1 MVDIVD
7 RGPGVD
13 QLDEILDDLDDVG
26 VRQNP
31 DTRIDREAEL
41 LVQAVAAH
49 ASEVIALLGEEEL
62 VDDVAGGGLV
72 RRFGVAELLVDEVDS
87 FDLRIGRVLLQGVVD
102 DGIFRRIGLVLLQQD
117 GLDIGVKDLFDGIVV
132 ERFPAVDDGERTFD
146 GDHLT
151 GVLVLEVLGPRLED
165 LGGEETATVL
175 PEGGLVGGDLISESE
190 DVDDILVAVVADGP
204 QQGGHGQL
212 LLPVDVGIHHAVDVR
227 RELDPGAL
235 EGDDAG
241 GIQLGPVGV
250 HALVEEHARGPVE
263 LGNDDALRSVDDE
276 GAGRR
281 HVRDVAQ
288 IHVLD
293 PRVEVFVLGIGAGKA
308 EFRLQGDIVG
318 EAPLKAFLDRI
329 LGRIDEVIDKAE
341 FVVVPRVL
349 DRENF
354 LEYLE
359 QTLVAAAFG
368 RGLEL
373 EEVPEGLELDL
384 EKVRIL
390 QNFGCCEIDSLVLG
404 LV

>member
-1 MVDIVD
+1 M
-7 RGPGVD
+7 
-13 QLDEILDDLDDVG
+13 
-26 VRQNP
+26 
-31 DTRIDREAEL
+31 
-41 LVQAVAAH
+41 
-49 ASEVIALLGEEEL
+49 
-62 VDDVAGGGLV
+62 
-72 RRFGVAELLVDEVDS
+72 
-87 FDLRIGRVLLQGVVD
+87 
-102 DGIFRRIGLVLLQQD
+102 
-117 GLDIGVKDLFDGIVV
+117 
-132 ERFPAVDDGERTFD
+132 
-146 GDHLT
+146 
-151 GVLVLEVLGPRLED
+151 
-165 LGGEETATVL
+165 
-175 PEGGLVGGDLISESE
+175 
-190 DVDDILVAVVADGP
+190 
-204 QQGGHGQL
+204 
-212 LLPVDVGIHHAVDVR
+212 
-227 RELDPGAL
+227 
-235 EGDDAG
+235 
-241 GIQLGPVGV
+241 

-329 LGRIDEVIDKAE
+329 LGRIDEIIDKAE
-341 FVVVPRVL
+341 LVVVPRVL